1 MALLPHLEN
10 AEIDVAKLRDY
21 CLSASHPR
29 GRHKARLFQSAL
41 GVTAEDADWLKR
53 ALHAALPL
61 HEAQRQEQDQYGE
74 RWSVDLALARQ
85 ACRAMVRT
93 IWMIRTGETAA
104 RLVSCWVL

>member
-1 MALLPHLEN
+1 MVTLPHLAS
-10 AEIDVAKLRDY
+10 AEIDVAKLRGY

-41 GVTAEDADWLKR
+41 GVTAEDAEWLRR
-53 ALHAALPL
+53 ALLAALPR
-61 HEAQRQEQDQYGE
+61 HEAEWQEMDQYGE
-74 RWSVDLALARQ
+74 RWSADLALTRQ
-85 ACRAMVRT
+85 GRRAVVRT